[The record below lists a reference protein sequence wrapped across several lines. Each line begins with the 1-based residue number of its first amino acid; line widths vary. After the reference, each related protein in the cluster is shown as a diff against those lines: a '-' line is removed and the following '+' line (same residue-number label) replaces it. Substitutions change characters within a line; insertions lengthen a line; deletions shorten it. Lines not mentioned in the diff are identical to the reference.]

1 VCTLLAKPA
10 AERLEHTARYVGFQ
24 LPDVFVVG
32 YGLDVGEQ
40 HRELPYIA
48 AYGDSAGS

>member
-1 VCTLLAKPA
+1 V
-10 AERLEHTARYVGFQ
+10 ARYVGFQ

-32 YGLDVGEQ
+32 YGLDVAER

-48 AYGDSAGS
+48 AFGDAEGS